1 MEAMSRPS
9 PLELPCRFCYFQ
21 KRPAHNASTA
31 GWHSRGHRWYISQSS
46 QSVDP
51 WHLGLPR
58 DLPAGVRH
66 FTWPQ
71 GAMSRRNGPTAAQPA
86 SSKVKYSKLPDSDD
100 GYIDLQFKRPPPRVP
115 YRAIALAA
123 ALFLIGSLLIIIG
136 SLLLTGYIDTKYAD
150 RTWPVLTVGVL
161 VFLPGVYHLRIAIL
175 AYRGTAGYSYD
186 DIPDF
191 SD

>member
-1 MEAMSRPS
+1 MSIEYQRAWKRCPGQARLS
-9 PLELPCRFCYFQ
+9 CRAAFVIF
-21 KRPAHNASTA
+21 RS
-31 GWHSRGHRWYISQSS
+31 
-46 QSVDP
+46 
-51 WHLGLPR
+51 
-58 DLPAGVRH
+58 DLPTTQGQARLSCRAAFVIFRSDLP
-66 FTWPQ
+66 TTQ